1 MKNSILKISTIVLL
15 AMQSVSCNYLEADEY
30 LHEVN
35 NLNDI
40 WTQRIDIRKAW
51 AACYGHIP
59 NYTDMAYTWPFNT
72 NYDEGHAGRDV
83 YTSLVFAQGKFNA
96 DNVLFNFWANSYRAI
111 RTCNLFLE
119 NHHKANDKLLVPG
132 EVEGYAADARFL
144 RAFYYYT
151 LLQMYGPFP
160 IVEKTVDYSD
170 ESAMPTNRNTE
181 EECVNFLIAE
191 LDKCTAELPEKDRIL
206 VSEVGRPSK
215 EAAMALKAMVLLWD
229 ASPLVNGNPDYNGFK
244 DANGRNYFATANDP
258 EKWRKAAN
266 AAKAV
271 IDLGVFDLHTAPA
284 NQGYTTV
291 PLGNFAGNTVAW
303 PNGPAGI
310 DPYRSFKELFSG
322 GESYWNKEGIWQVN
336 LEYQTDHLSLLGFPR
351 NYNNGE
357 AGEVKGVLCATQ
369 KMVDAFFMNNG
380 STINEEDNGLY
391 HDVGIA
397 ENGDGYY
404 ISGSGKEAH
413 TPIITGF
420 KLSNANAR
428 VPNRVLNREAR
439 FYATVGFIGRGY
451 EQNNGTLYYSDYK
464 ANAMDGFIQSDRPSI
479 RTGYSIVKWV
489 AEDDLRSRG
498 SSDKPYYVLRLAEI
512 YLSYSEALNEIEP
525 GHPDI
530 LKYLNLIRFRAGLP
544 GYAGAGQD
552 VMRERI
558 KREKHVEFAFEG
570 KRYFDSRRWKDAGK
584 TTRDKWGNSQGMGGL
599 VYGCNYTSPDGGFYD
614 RAVIDG
620 YIFRPK
626 NYFLPIPF
634 EEVANYWGTMT
645 QNPGW

>member
-1 MKNSILKISTIVLL
+1 MKKNILKISAIILF
-15 AMQSVSCNYLEADEY
+15 AMQSVGCNYLEADEY

-40 WTQRIDIRKAW
+40 WRQRIDIRKAW
-51 AACYGHIP
+51 SACYGHIP
-59 NYTDMAYTWPFNT
+59 NYTDMVSEWPFNT
-72 NYDEGHAGRDV
+72 NYDEGHAGRDS

-96 DNVLFNFWANSYRAI
+96 DNVLFNFWGKTYRAI

-119 NHHKANDKLLVPG
+119 NYHKADDKLLVPG

-144 RAFYYYT
+144 RAFYYYN
-151 LLQMYGPFP
+151 LLQLYGPFP
-160 IVEKTVDYSD
+160 IVDKTIDYSD

-181 EECVNFLIAE
+181 EECVNFIVSE
-191 LDKCTAELPEKDRIL
+191 LDKCITALPENDRIL

-215 EAAMALKAMVLLWD
+215 EAAMSLKAMVLLWD

-244 DANGRNYFATANDP
+244 DAKGRNYFSTANDP
-258 EKWRKAAN
+258 EKWRKAAE

-271 IDLGVFDLHTAPA
+271 IDLGVYELHTAPA

-310 DPYRSFKELFSG
+310 DPYRSFKQLFAG
-322 GESYWNKEGIWQVN
+322 GNHYWNKEGIWQVN
-336 LEYQTDHLSLLGFPR
+336 LGYQTDHLSLLGFPR

-357 AGEVKGVLCATQ
+357 DGLVKGVLCATQ

-380 STINEEDNGLY
+380 ATIDEEKNALY
-391 HDVGIA
+391 NDIGIA

-404 ISGSGKEAH
+404 ISGNGKEPQ

-420 KLSNANAR
+420 KLSNANAK
-428 VPNRVLNREAR
+428 VPRRVLQREAR

-451 EQNNGTLYYSDYK
+451 EQNNGTLYYADYK
-464 ANAMDGFIQSDRPSI
+464 ANAMDGFIQSDRPSV

-489 AEDDLRSRG
+489 AEDDLKSRG

-512 YLSYSEALNEIEP
+512 YLSYAEALNEYDP
-525 GHPDI
+525 GNSDV

-544 GYAGAGQD
+544 GYAAAGKD
-552 VMRERI
+552 EMRERI

-584 TTRDKWGNSQGMGGL
+584 SSRDSWGNSHGMGGL
-599 VYGCNYTSPDGGFYD
+599 VYGCNFTAPDGSFYD